1 MVTDNR
7 EECVA
12 TLGIEPTTT
21 VQEQE
26 MAQEVTAVEQ
36 QAGAIVIRNNDDYTQ
51 AAEFGKLIKQKAAQI
66 TEFFAP
72 MKKAAH
78 DAHANIC
85 AREKASL
92 APLVAAEKLV
102 KKVMGEYVMEQE
114 RKRREEEERARKAAQ
129 EEADRKLAEA
139 MACESKGDKVGA
151 ENAMMAA
158 SIVDEAS
165 RNIVVDAPTPKAG
178 GVSSGVDWEIV
189 SIDDGKVPVE
199 IQGMVIRPVDK
210 AMVTRLI
217 RASKGKIKIPGVEYK
232 EVAKLSFRK

>member
-36 QAGAIVIRNNDDYTQ
+36 RAGAIVIRNNDDYTQ

-92 APLVAAEKLV
+92 APLISAEKLV

-114 RKRREEEERARKAAQ
+114 RRRREEEERVRRVAQ

-139 MACESKGDKVGA
+139 MACEGKGDKTGA

-158 SIVDEAS
+158 SIIDEAS
-165 RNIVVDAPTPKAG
+165 RNIVVDTQTPKAE
-178 GVSSGVDWEIV
+178 GVSSGIDWEIV
-189 SIDDGKVPVE
+189 SVDEGKVPVE
-199 IQGMVIRPVDK
+199 MQGMVIRPVDTTL
-210 AMVTRLI
+210 VTRII
-217 RASKGKIKIPGVEYK
+217 RASKGKIKIPGIEYK
-232 EVAKLSFRK
+232 QVAKLSFRK

>member
-1 MVTDNR
+1 MSTESR

-12 TLGIEPTTT
+12 TLGVEPTAT
-21 VQEQE
+21 VREQE
-26 MAQEVTAVEQ
+26 MGREVTAVEQ
-36 QAGAIVIRNNDDYTQ
+36 QAGAIVIKNDDDYAQ
-51 AAEFGKLIKQKAAQI
+51 AAEFGKIIKRKSVQI

-92 APLVAAEKLV
+92 APLVAAEKIV
-102 KKVMGEYVMEQE
+102 KRVMGEYAMEQE
-114 RKRREEEERARKAAQ
+114 CKRREEEERARKAAQ

-139 MACESKGDKVGA
+139 MACESKGDKAGA
-151 ENAMMAA
+151 EAAMMEA

-165 RNIVVDAPTPKAG
+165 RNITVSAPTPKVG

-189 SIDDGKVPVE
+189 SVDETKVPVE
-199 IQGMVIRPVDK
+199 MQGMVIRPVDT

-217 RASKGKIKIPGVEYK
+217 RASKGKIKIPGVEYRQI
-232 EVAKLSFRK
+232 AKLSFRK

>member
-1 MVTDNR
+1 MSTESR

-12 TLGIEPTTT
+12 KLEVEPAAT

-26 MAQEVTAVEQ
+26 MVQEVTAVEQ
-36 QAGAIVIRNNDDYTQ
+36 RAGAIVIRNNDDYAQ

-85 AREKASL
+85 AREKVSL
-92 APLVAAEKLV
+92 APLVQAERLV

-114 RKRREEEERARKAAQ
+114 RKRREAEEAARKAAQ

-139 MACESKGDKVGA
+139 IACESNGDKGA
-151 ENAMMAA
+151 ADRAMEEAEIMQ
-158 SIVDEAS
+158 DAS
-165 RNIVVDAPTPKAG
+165 RNIVIGAQAPKAG

-189 SIDDGKVPVE
+189 GIDDSKVPVE
-199 IQGMVIRPVDK
+199 MQGMVIRPIDK
-210 AMVTRLI
+210 AMVIRLI
-217 RASKGKIKIPGVEYK
+217 RASKGKIKIPGIEYK